1 MDAGVYAEYVLR
13 HRVQT
18 RARKVRP
25 ATVTRPICRLGSNL
39 RLTRFFAWLTWC
51 PNCGRLPQIS
61 HALAMS
67 YLPLEIKKR
76 AKTTRELGRGPE
88 LYHGHLMASKTT
100 TALIQSRQWGR
111 IEVFPSA
118 VAAIAGHAA
127 MRCYGIS
134 GMAGRGLRD
143 GVAELLRRENADKG
157 VDVVQVEEGL
167 AIDVYV
173 IVQYGI
179 RITEVAH
186 NLQETVKFEVERSV
200 NVPVLKVNVNVQ
212 GVREEEKA

>member
-1 MDAGVYAEYVLR
+1 
-13 HRVQT
+13 
-18 RARKVRP
+18 
-25 ATVTRPICRLGSNL
+25 
-39 RLTRFFAWLTWC
+39 
-51 PNCGRLPQIS
+51 
-61 HALAMS
+61 
-67 YLPLEIKKR
+67 
-76 AKTTRELGRGPE
+76 
-88 LYHGHLMASKTT
+88 MASKTT

-134 GMAGRGLRD
+134 GMAGRGLSD

-157 VDVVQVEEGL
+157 VDVVQVETGL
-167 AIDVYV
+167 AIDVFV
-173 IVQYGI
+173 VVQYGI

-200 NVPVLKVNVNVQ
+200 NVPVIKVNVNVQ
-212 GVREEEKA
+212 GVHEEREA